1 MESKVRKGKVI
12 TKAVACE
19 GGRVRRRSRAKA
31 VACEGGSV
39 EVFNEKGKRIATL
52 DVPES

>member
-19 GGRVRRRSRAKA
+19 GGSI
-31 VACEGGSV
+31 